1 MTNKSRCSFCIQI
14 GCSGQ
19 EGELV
24 WVGNHNRTKISIKFN
39 NSGYNTVYT
48 PNTLGVDKVAN
59 NKTGANSIQFQL
71 SSFNIILKVVR
82 GAQCSGALE
91 EVPPN
96 CKNTAKTKYIIE
108 GTYRERVYYSNS
120 LNNTTPHIHR
130 VPNRSRQHTDTH
142 SIIIGKHKQ
151 TAHSLPSSS

>member
-1 MTNKSRCSFCIQI
+1 L
-14 GCSGQ
+14 G
-19 EGELV
+19 V
-24 WVGNHNRTKISIKFN
+24 VGKRENLYGWGTINGTKISIKFN

-96 CKNTAKTKYIIE
+96 CKNTAKTKYIE